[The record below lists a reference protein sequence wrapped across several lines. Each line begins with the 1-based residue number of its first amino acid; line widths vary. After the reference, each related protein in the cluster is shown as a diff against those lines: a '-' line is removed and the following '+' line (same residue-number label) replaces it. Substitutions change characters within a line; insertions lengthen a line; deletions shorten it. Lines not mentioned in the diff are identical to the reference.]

1 MLHTPEVAFA
11 ERHVES
17 GGFRLRYLE
26 AGQGQPVVWL
36 HGPGGLHLSAGHHL
50 LAATNRVIAIE
61 GHETSPTMAKT
72 LAQVM
77 RAIGLEQYTV
87 WGTASGARIALWLAL
102 EVPQAIE
109 KVVLEAPM
117 AILPE
122 GQSGRDA
129 ELERRMPEIEAPT
142 LVLIG
147 TRDGV
152 VAPEWGRNYMRLLK
166 TCNFLLVYD
175 AAHEIA
181 SDRPEAFVATVRD
194 FLQRGD
200 AFVVGQRSTVIYP

>member
-1 MLHTPEVAFA
+1 
-11 ERHVES
+11 
-17 GGFRLRYLE
+17 
-26 AGQGQPVVWL
+26 
-36 HGPGGLHLSAGHHL
+36 
-50 LAATNRVIAIE
+50 
-61 GHETSPTMAKT
+61 
-72 LAQVM
+72 
-77 RAIGLEQYTV
+77 
-87 WGTASGARIALWLAL
+87 
-102 EVPQAIE
+102 
-109 KVVLEAPM
+109 
-117 AILPE
+117 
-122 GQSGRDA
+122 
-129 ELERRMPEIEAPT
+129 MPEIEAPT